1 LSLDSW
7 YHEKESAWL
16 YQRVAAAEPDSRKRQ
31 LFLQLAA
38 AAEEQATKWE
48 LAAAR
53 QNGAAAS
60 PNAIAAAPSALAN
73 PDASTG
79 AARATA
85 SPDAIAA
92 APSAAASPSEASAAA
107 RPTNT
112 DIIHGRVFVPSLR
125 ARIVARLIQHFG
137 PRALRSILAAMKLRG
152 LSVYTAPVSIAVGH
166 AMPTSLS
173 DVGARHRG
181 GRGSNLRASVFGV
194 SDGLVSNASLVLG
207 VAGAGASSSYVL
219 LTGTAGMLAGAL
231 SMAAGEYVSVR
242 SQREMYEYQIALERE
257 EVAEY
262 PEEEA
267 EELALIYEARGVEI
281 GQAREVSRALLANP
295 EQALDVLS
303 REELGLNPDDLG
315 SPFGAAL
322 SSFLSFGLGA
332 AIPLIPILITRSTTS
347 ATLVITA
354 ASTVLALFCIG
365 LVLSLFTGRDALKG
379 ALRMVL
385 IGAGAGIV
393 SFLVGRALGVAIG
406 GK

>member
-1 LSLDSW
+1 MSSLDSW

-31 LFLQLAA
+31 LFLQLAG
-38 AAEEQATKWE
+38 AAEEQAAKWE
-48 LAAAR
+48 VIAAR
-53 QNGAAAS
+53 QSG
-60 PNAIAAAPSALAN
+60 
-73 PDASTG
+73 D
-79 AARATA
+79 ATA
-85 SPDAIAA
+85 CALKRI
-92 APSAAASPSEASAAA
+92 
-107 RPTNT
+107 
-112 DIIHGRVFVPSLR
+112 FVPSIR

-137 PRALRSILAAMKLRG
+137 PRALRSVLAAMKLRG
-152 LSVYTAPVSIAVGH
+152 LSIYSAPAGIAGH

-181 GRGSNLRASVFGV
+181 GLGSNLRASVFGV
-194 SDGLVSNASLVLG
+194 SDGLVSNASLVIG
-207 VAGAGASSSYVL
+207 VAGAGAASSYVL

-281 GQAREVSRALLANP
+281 GEARKVSRALLANP
-295 EQALDVLS
+295 EQALDVLA

-315 SPFGAAL
+315 SPAGAAL
-322 SSFLSFGLGA
+322 SSFISFAAGA
-332 AIPLIPILITRSTTS
+332 AAPLLPFLIARDTANTT
-347 ATLVITA
+347 LMIA
-354 ASTVLALFCIG
+354 AMLTVVLLFCIG
-365 LVLSLFTGRDALKG
+365 LVLSLFTGRDALSG

-393 SFLVGRALGVAIG
+393 SFLVGKALGVAIG
-406 GK
+406 GG